1 MMKKMKGVLALLL
14 AFIFLCGIAPMSLAA
29 EERSLTNWGSRV
41 PVVLV
46 GGDGEPLADQDGNEI
61 FRFVDISNAL
71 KSSDGSN
78 LKTSVMNVVKP
89 LLVQGLLTGNY
100 QPYYDAL

>member
-1 MMKKMKGVLALLL
+1 MKKMKGVLALLL

-61 FRFVDISNAL
+61 FRFEPSPSSL
-71 KSSDGSN
+71 KAERNSTPG
-78 LKTSVMNVVKP
+78 
-89 LLVQGLLTGNY
+89 
-100 QPYYDAL
+100 